1 MSNVRLCRAH
11 PGRTHTHQK
20 GHTHTKKKK
29 IAYIQE
35 DLRAIFAFAAH
46 TPEGHEVEKI
56 GVIADAMC
64 GRYKTIRF
72 VCSNLRVV
80 MCVE

>member
-1 MSNVRLCRAH
+1 MFAFAAH
-11 PGRTHTHQK
+11 TPE
-20 GHTHTKKKK
+20 GHTHTKKDTHTPKKK